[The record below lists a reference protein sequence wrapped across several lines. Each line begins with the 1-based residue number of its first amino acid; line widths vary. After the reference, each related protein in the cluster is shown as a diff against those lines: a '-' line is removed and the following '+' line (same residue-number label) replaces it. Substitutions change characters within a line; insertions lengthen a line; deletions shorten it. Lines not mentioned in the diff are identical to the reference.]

1 MSVPE
6 PLVSVIIPV
15 FNGEKH
21 LVECL
26 ESVRRQSYRKLEII
40 AVNDGSTDATESIL
54 RQFERQDSRITV
66 THQANAGVSSARN
79 VGLDTATGQ
88 WVMFV
93 DADDTMCDR
102 LLVETIVLAA
112 EGDVDLIGF
121 ETSSDELP
129 SIDGGDPHAVAETPA
144 SIVAR
149 ARDYSLDGATL
160 AEMIAS
166 ETLNALWDKAYRR
179 DAIVGRH
186 CRFRVGTRIG
196 EDLMFNLSY
205 VRVGTRVRSVP
216 IVGYFYRRS
225 NDESATSRYLA
236 GKYEDLMDVCN
247 YLHGW
252 AGQFEVDQVRGAAD
266 YIRAKNVVSC
276 IRDLHR
282 DDCDLS
288 HRERLATAQ
297 HYKSLVPAVRVEGV
311 GARRRLLGEFYNL
324 LGSRSVFQLT
334 RLLAHAR

>member
-21 LVECL
+21 LAECL
-26 ESVRRQSYRKLEII
+26 DSVRSQSYRKLEII
-40 AVNDGSTDATESIL
+40 AVNDGSTDATASIL
-54 RQFERQDSRITV
+54 RQCERQDSRIAV

-79 VGLDTATGQ
+79 VGLDAATGQ

-93 DADDTMCDR
+93 DADDTMRDR

-112 EGDVDLIGF
+112 AGDVDLISF

-129 SIDGGDPHAVAETPA
+129 NIDSGDSHASAETPA
-144 SIVAR
+144 GIVAR
-149 ARDYSLDGATL
+149 ARDYSLDGSSL

-179 DAIVGRH
+179 DTIIGRH
-186 CRFRVGTRIG
+186 CRFRVGTRMG

-205 VRVGTRVRSVP
+205 VRVGTKVRSIP
-216 IVGYFYRRS
+216 ILGYFYRRS
-225 NDESATSRYLA
+225 NAESATSRYLP
-236 GKYEDLMDVCN
+236 GKYEDLMNVCD
-247 YLHGW
+247 YIHGW
-252 AGQFEVDQVRGAAD
+252 ARQFDVHQVRGAAD

-282 DDCDLS
+282 DDCGLS
-288 HRERLATAQ
+288 HRQRLATAQ
-297 HYKSLVPAVRVEGV
+297 LYKSLVPEVCVDGV
-311 GARRRLLGEFYNL
+311 GID
-324 LGSRSVFQLT
+324 
-334 RLLAHAR
+334 